1 MYHNQRHDIFELAIF
16 TTLGQLVVNKYSKLM
31 CLDSTHRTNSY
42 NYNLF
47 TLVAQNEFGQG
58 IPVAFLISS
67 DGKTETVTRF
77 LAAFKSICPSVGT
90 FMTDNDDAEIN
101 AIQMVFPESNHLLC
115 WWHVLK
121 AWKQKLRQIGCVSD
135 DILFWEKL
143 VAFLKSSNNFEE
155 EYNKIIQIASP
166 QFANYLETH
175 WYKMKE
181 KWAYSFR
188 MDIPMFKF
196 SNTNMLIETNI
207 FQCSSFQT
215 RICL

>member
-16 TTLGQLVVNKYSKLM
+16 TTLGQLVVNKYSKLL

-121 AWKQKLRQIGCVSD
+121 ASCSGRSRLHFSNLQIISRKSTLRS
-135 DILFWEKL
+135 
-143 VAFLKSSNNFEE
+143 
-155 EYNKIIQIASP
+155 
-166 QFANYLETH
+166 
-175 WYKMKE
+175 
-181 KWAYSFR
+181 
-188 MDIPMFKF
+188 FKF
-196 SNTNMLIETNI
+196 HLLNLQIILKLIGTK
-207 FQCSSFQT
+207 
-215 RICL
+215 